1 MFWWFTFWLMTPIKR
16 SKKLRG
22 TTEFLFGD
30 SLCYFTLQIKEE
42 KQIQVS
48 QQCQKYLESL
58 CIRSSSNLYHAVEG
72 VCILSQMKFW
82 MALFIFG
89 FRIYSERWIILDP
102 CLCYQSIHSNIK
114 MLHLF
119 ELIIGLSY
127 GTTVITWDST
137 RKDIDWAKSLHIH
150 AVYTNIT

>member
-89 FRIYSERWIILDP
+89 FRIFRQVYNLRPMSMLSKHSFKYQNATSIWINNRPL
-102 CLCYQSIHSNIK
+102 LRYHGY
-114 MLHLF
+114 H
-119 ELIIGLSY
+119 
-127 GTTVITWDST
+127 V
-137 RKDIDWAKSLHIH
+137 R
-150 AVYTNIT
+150 

>member
-1 MFWWFTFWLMTPIKR
+1 MRLKEFVFY
-16 SKKLRG
+16 LRWNSERHCSFLDL
-22 TTEFLFGD
+22 EFSD
-30 SLCYFTLQIKEE
+30 
-42 KQIQVS
+42 
-48 QQCQKYLESL
+48 
-58 CIRSSSNLYHAVEG
+58 
-72 VCILSQMKFW
+72 
-82 MALFIFG
+82 
-89 FRIYSERWIILDP
+89 RWIILDP

-150 AVYTNIT
+150 AVYTNITYSRCAVSSNMAAWCSFLSQDISWMIFFVQEDFCEISSTQDMALISQ

>member
-58 CIRSSSNLYHAVEG
+58 CIRSSSYLYHAVEG

-89 FRIYSERWIILDP
+89 FRIYSDRCIILDP

-114 MLHLF
+114 TLHLF

-127 GTTVITWDST
+127 GTTVIAWDST